1 LEVLLLRL
9 AAASDGVVEPAGA
22 AAVAVGAV
30 AAVAAGVGAGPL
42 GAAAG
47 SL

>member
-1 LEVLLLRL
+1 
-9 AAASDGVVEPAGA
+9 VVEPAGA
-22 AAVAVGAV
+22 AAWVGAGTLGSV
-30 AAVAAGVGAGPL
+30 AADAVAAGVGAGPL